1 MGKRGLLASLALL
14 LMTGCSMTRLAYENA
29 DTLLRWQAN
38 NHFDFEGEASAELD
52 RRIAAFLAWHRQHAL
67 PEYAK
72 FAEEAGRRV
81 ARGIK
86 RGDLEWGYDSFRAH
100 VRGALGA
107 AATEMAP
114 LLDSLSAGQISHL
127 EQRLA
132 EDNRKFAREQLQGT
146 VEERSE
152 RRFRRNLKRIEDWYG
167 PLGDEQAA
175 LVRRYAR
182 TPLSGELH
190 DLDRKRRQREFVG
203 MLRAREARKRLAA
216 WAQDWEA
223 GRDPA
228 FARAARANREA
239 YYELLL
245 ELDRTLSAEQRR
257 TLVGRMSEHAATF
270 TSLARR

>member
-1 MGKRGLLASLALL
+1 MGKRGLLASLALVL
-14 LMTGCSMTRLAYENA
+14 LAGCSMMRLGYENA

-38 NHFDFEGEASAELD
+38 NYFDFEGEASAELD
-52 RRIAAFLAWHRQHAL
+52 RRIAAFLAWHRPNAL
-67 PEYAK
+67 PQYAK
-72 FAEEAGRRV
+72 LAEEASRRI
-81 ARGIK
+81 ARGLK
-86 RGDLEWGYDSFRAH
+86 RGDLEWGYDSFRVQA
-100 VRGALGA
+100 RGALGA

-114 LLDSLSAGQISHL
+114 LLDSLAAGQITHL

-152 RRFRRNLKRIEDWYG
+152 RRFRRNLKRLEDWYG
-167 PLGDEQAA
+167 SLSEEQAG

-190 DLDRKRRQREFVG
+190 DLDRKRRQREFVA
-203 MLRAREARKRLAA
+203 MLRAKEARKRLAA

-228 FARAARANREA
+228 YVRAARANREA

-245 ELDRTLSAEQRR
+245 ELDRTLTPEQRR
-257 TLVGRMSEHAATF
+257 TAADRMSEYAATF
-270 TSLARR
+270 ASLARR